1 MAELTEIITIEITDI
16 TEGTM
21 EEIEEVIKASRRISA
36 KTFKENLFAPGWIS
50 PDDVVVVKHQYFI
63 NDEAKED

>member
-36 KTFKENLFAPGWIS
+36 KTFKEKLLVPGWIS
-50 PDDVVVVKHQYFI
+50 TDDVVVVKHQYFI
-63 NDEAKED
+63 NNEAKED